1 MVKTTKEMIT
11 EIKET
16 KINFK
21 AKEINAQY
29 AMMRIAKLEDLL
41 ILMYKD
47 FEEVKKKVEK
57 IK

>member
-11 EIKET
+11 EMIG
-16 KINFK
+16 NGNDPG
-21 AKEINAQY
+21 AKEINAQN

-41 ILMYKD
+41 NSMYED
-47 FEEVKKKVEK
+47 FEEVKKKVDK

>member
-11 EIKET
+11 EMIG
-16 KINFK
+16 NGNDPG
-21 AKEINAQY
+21 AKEINAQN

-41 ILMYKD
+41 NSMYED
-47 FEEVKKKVEK
+47 FEEIKKKVEK